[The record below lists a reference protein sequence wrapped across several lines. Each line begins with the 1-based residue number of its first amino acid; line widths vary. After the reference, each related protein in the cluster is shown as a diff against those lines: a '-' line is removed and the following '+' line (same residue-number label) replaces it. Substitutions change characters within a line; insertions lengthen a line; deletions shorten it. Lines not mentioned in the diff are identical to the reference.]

1 MERSLVN
8 LWIKRFNSMHQGQS
22 HILKDNTTLHLQT
35 VVWNSDTEISQVSA
49 CNKTTLLVVLL
60 RARFWR
66 HLLTAQWT
74 TLRTATHLWQFTRNS
89 KRGTTSAAVFYLE
102 KPSLGDI
109 WAVHRVKIRCK
120 FWLRGPLRLAHSLR
134 WASSQCQIPVKFLR
148 TASFWS
154 IPISVCLSVSV
165 SISISICHRG
175 LINTRTSIPFP
186 LTWKTPS
193 FDIFM
198 KASEIQIHVS
208 TSPFAFGAAQRLQ

>member
-8 LWIKRFNSMHQGQS
+8 LWIKRFNSMHQGQW

-74 TLRTATHLWQFTRNS
+74 TLRTATHLWQLTRNS
-89 KRGTTSAAVFYLE
+89 KRGTTPAAVFYLE

-120 FWLRGPLRLAHSLR
+120 FWLWGLLRLAHTAFAEPHLSARYL
-134 WASSQCQIPVKFLR
+134 SSFSERLVSDLFL
-148 TASFWS
+148 F
-154 IPISVCLSVSV
+154 LSVSLFLFLFLFLFV
-165 SISISICHRG
+165 
-175 LINTRTSIPFP
+175 T
-186 LTWKTPS
+186 
-193 FDIFM
+193 
-198 KASEIQIHVS
+198 EV
-208 TSPFAFGAAQRLQ
+208 